1 LSLNIYLDDC
11 AYAKTLVQLLQAAG
25 HRVVTPIQA
34 GTSGKADEE
43 HLLFA
48 ASQGLVLLTKNP
60 DDFAQL
66 HNASSEHAGILVIYQ
81 DNDPDRDMAYA
92 EIVRAIGNLE
102 WAGITL
108 SKSFQVLNAWRY

>member
-11 AYAKTLVQLLQAAG
+11 AYARVLVQLLRAAR
-25 HRVVTPIQA
+25 HRVVTPMEA
-34 GTSGKADEE
+34 GTSGKADEV
-43 HLLFA
+43 HLQFA
-48 ASQGLVLLTKNP
+48 ASQGLALLTKNP

-66 HNASSEHAGILVIYQ
+66 HETSSEHAGILVSYQ
-81 DNDPDRDMAYA
+81 DNDPDRDMTYG

-102 WAGITL
+102 RAGITL

>member
-1 LSLNIYLDDC
+1 MSLNLYLDDG
-11 AYAKTLVQLLQAAG
+11 AHAKTLVQLLRAAG
-25 HRVVTPIQA
+25 HQVVIPMDA

-43 HLLFA
+43 HLQFA

-66 HNASSEHAGILVIYQ
+66 HGASSEHAGILVIYQ
-81 DNDPDRDMAYA
+81 DNDPDRDMSYA

-102 WAGITL
+102 RAGIILT
-108 SKSFQVLNAWRY
+108 KSFHVLNAWRY